1 MRNSFCSEHIGNKL
15 ELYCTKC
22 QVNVCVVC
30 LAIDHKG
37 HDCQGIKAMYKSKC
51 DALKGDIKNVAIIEA
66 SILQEIS
73 RLELAGQQRIGEFE
87 QVEKE
92 LLKIADEL
100 KRRVDETVNQL
111 IQKLSED
118 KKTASKVTS
127 AAKDRLD
134 MMLAEMRSFEAYS
147 TELVDKGRP
156 CDVTQAYKDLH
167 SRAET
172 LLKYDLKMVSCNL
185 PEVDTNAREFL
196 NKLSEVI
203 IPLGELW

>member
-1 MRNSFCSEHIGNKL
+1 
-15 ELYCTKC
+15 
-22 QVNVCVVC
+22 
-30 LAIDHKG
+30 
-37 HDCQGIKAMYKSKC
+37 
-51 DALKGDIKNVAIIEA
+51 
-66 SILQEIS
+66 
-73 RLELAGQQRIGEFE
+73 
-87 QVEKE
+87 
-92 LLKIADEL
+92 
-100 KRRVDETVNQL
+100 
-111 IQKLSED
+111 
-118 KKTASKVTS
+118 
-127 AAKDRLD
+127 
-134 MMLAEMRSFEAYS
+134 MMLAEMRSFKAYS